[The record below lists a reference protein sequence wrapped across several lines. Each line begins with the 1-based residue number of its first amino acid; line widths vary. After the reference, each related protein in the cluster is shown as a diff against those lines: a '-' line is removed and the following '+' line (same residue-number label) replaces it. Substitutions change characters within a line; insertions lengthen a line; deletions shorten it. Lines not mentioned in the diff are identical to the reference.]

1 MALTIEDGRNQVV
14 EKAWPQKHEVHWGE
28 HRWEVGH
35 RLVRVSYQTKA
46 PLVRRTLKCERRGLK
61 DKTTMNDGRK
71 NVDAELVAVRQAK
84 VADAGR
90 GLCRSDRR
98 LPLCGVSPADT
109 GAVPRSAGQVGCM
122 ATDGNGLP
130 TISTTM
136 KLGTNATNSNTNK
149 PNKDHPVPLGATQ
162 GHTKYHQKASNFDLH
177 TPRTKAAGGRRRI
190 AAATI
195 SSICVV
201 DAAPEPGGARHV
213 CPYVIRPFHGGR
225 RSVDGLEAAPAGL
238 FGRGQSSVALEFGG
252 Q

>member
-1 MALTIEDGRNQVV
+1 M
-14 EKAWPQKHEVHWGE
+14 
-28 HRWEVGH
+28 
-35 RLVRVSYQTKA
+35 
-46 PLVRRTLKCERRGLK
+46 RRTLKCERRGLK

-71 NVDAELVAVRQAK
+71 NVDAELVAVRQAR

-109 GAVPRSAGQVGCM
+109 GAVPMSAGQVGCM

-149 PNKDHPVPLGATQ
+149 PNKDHPVPLRATQ
-162 GHTKYHQKASNFDLH
+162 GSATKLHGAPIRPVYFDLH